1 MTMTKLKKQNQKA
14 NKITNSAGYRDSK
27 ESRLRF
33 TISDSLQPWLT
44 TEENN
49 LVQCKLMPTWP
60 ASVSNPGVFITI

>member
-44 TEENN
+44 TE
-49 LVQCKLMPTWP
+49 
-60 ASVSNPGVFITI
+60 